1 MLCHTDNEVIESRAT
16 LVSFYI
22 EFNKNASHNAN
33 RNEFKFMHVWMWWIN
48 FRLEKWIN
56 AKIFGAIERK
66 GVAELMMAIEIEI
79 WAYFENS
86 MWTIKISSDWCR
98 ADCDTGGVY
107 WRKWGISCSFIEYY
121 IFETNYILWF
131 SITSFRSMQHL
142 PDQYYIFP
150 FNITSS
156 HQKLHLIIKIQ
167 QNLLTIKCT
176 LGCQRFS
183 SFHANHFKSS
193 DKLLFCIFWI

>member
-1 MLCHTDNEVIESRAT
+1 M
-16 LVSFYI
+16 VSFYI

-56 AKIFGAIERK
+56 AKLFGAIEWK
-66 GVAELMMAIEIEI
+66 GVAELMVAIEIEI

-107 WRKWGISCSFIEYY
+107 WRKWGISCIFIEYY

-131 SITSFRSMQHL
+131 SITSFRSMQHFQYYIFPFNTTSFRSILHL

-150 FNITSS
+150 SKITSYY
-156 HQKLHLIIKIQ
+156 
-167 QNLLTIKCT
+167 QNPTKSVNDQMHAWLSAIFL
-176 LGCQRFS
+176 FS
-183 SFHANHFKSS
+183 RESFQ
-193 DKLLFCIFWI
+193 IVW